1 MKFQVKN
8 QQNQVMFCTEDES
21 CIPSND
27 ALDSMSNVNMTFYID
42 GKKISLSSLK
52 SRKLSD
58 SKTAKP
64 EVKPDK
70 SEDNTTLDSTG
81 ITSKPS
87 TDAKPVVKSVPNPT
101 SKKTGKSIS
110 LIPNKTKS
118 DVKSVVDSKT
128 TPDFPITSRCV
139 ICINNGKMYRNQ
151 KEAGEDLGI
160 DPSWISWCITKNKEY
175 KGYTFKKAVK
185 S

>member
-27 ALDSMSNVNMTFYID
+27 ALDSMSSVNMTFYID

-52 SRKLSD
+52 SRKSSD
-58 SKTAKP
+58 SRTTKL
-64 EVKPDK
+64 EVRSDK
-70 SEDNTTLDSTG
+70 SENKNTSSETK
-81 ITSKPS
+81 ITPKPE
-87 TDAKPVVKSVPNPT
+87 TDAKTIVRSVSNST

-110 LIPNKTKS
+110 LIPNRTKS
-118 DVKSVVDSKT
+118 DDKSAVNNKT

-151 KEAGEDLGI
+151 KEAEEDLGI

-175 KGYTFKKAVK
+175 KGYTFKKAVE